1 MDWLT
6 AYKIPLGSWIKSL
19 VDLLNAHAAG
29 FFDFI
34 SWALGGLIDGLTAG
48 LIAIPPLLLI
58 ALFGRSRMAAAPLV
72 AAGGAGGRLAAADH
86 QPGLLAARRWRP
98 WRWWSPP
105 PPCAW

>member
-34 SWALGGLIDGLTAG
+34 SWALGGLINGMTAV
-48 LIAIPPLLLI
+48 LIAIPPPVLI
-58 ALFGRSRMAAAPLV
+58 ALVGAARLVPAP
-72 AAGGAGGRLAAADH
+72 
-86 QPGLLAARRWRP
+86 LLAARGPGRASR
-98 WRWWSPP
+98 
-105 PPCAW
+105 CC

>member
-48 LIAIPPLLLI
+48 LVAI
-58 ALFGRSRMAAAPLV
+58 
-72 AAGGAGGRLAAADH
+72 H
-86 QPGLLAARRWRP
+86 
-98 WRWWSPP
+98 
-105 PPCAW
+105 PCC